1 MTDVQQ
7 HPSEHAPPEL
17 PVPPAEAALPPV
29 PPRQPDPTLITYI
42 ERGIDPETVR
52 VASAP
57 MRGQRRPAQ

>member
-7 HPSEHAPPEL
+7 QPNEHAPPEP

-42 ERGIDPETVR
+42 ERAIAPEAVESR
-52 VASAP
+52 AH
-57 MRGQRRPAQ
+57 R